1 MKKLIS
7 IVLCLLLL
15 LLAVSCA
22 LAENK
27 QDRNAWLWDE
37 TLKTGE
43 LLKNLIASD
52 YALGFA
58 YEVSPR
64 IRELESEIRTIDF
77 SKQPAPLSRMII
89 VRLPE
94 DIYALS
100 PSLEA
105 ADVLDEMAS
114 HGLSQWVIH
123 NLYSSYFNTYFY
135 SGIANA
141 DDRLILKSMTCQ
153 TAYFQPYS
161 LEEDTITWLD
171 YGNYGLAVVFTIH
184 EGAVIATGYVT
195 QKMDWTATNNSFFN
209 SLLRIET
216 ASRWKP

>member
-1 MKKLIS
+1 MEKLIS
-7 IVLCLLLL
+7 VVLCLFLIIP
-15 LLAVSCA
+15 CA

-27 QDRNAWLWDE
+27 QNRNAWLWDK

-52 YALGFA
+52 NALGFA

-77 SKQPAPLSRMII
+77 SKQPDQLSRLVI

-94 DIYALS
+94 DIFALS
-100 PSLEA
+100 SSSEA

-114 HGLSQWVIH
+114 HGLSQWIIH
-123 NLYSSYFNTYFY
+123 NIYSSYFNTYFY
-135 SGIANA
+135 SGIDSA
-141 DDRLILKSMTCQ
+141 DVRMILKNMTCQ

-171 YGNYGLAVVFTIH
+171 FGDYGLAVVFTIH

-195 QKMDWTATNNSFFN
+195 QKMDWTATNDSFFN

-216 ASRWKP
+216 ASRWNP